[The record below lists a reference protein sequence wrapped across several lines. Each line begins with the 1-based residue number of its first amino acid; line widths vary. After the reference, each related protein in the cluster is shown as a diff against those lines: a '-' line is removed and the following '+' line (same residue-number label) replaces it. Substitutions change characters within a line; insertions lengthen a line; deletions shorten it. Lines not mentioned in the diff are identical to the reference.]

1 MWILLLKHGG
11 IMQNIIVCN
20 IPKEKNDLINFFT
33 EEWIKSLKKINDV
46 NVVELDCT
54 SNICITSE
62 IKEML
67 LSNNCNV
74 LFYNNCGFIFNDKK
88 ECLWSD
94 YKVDVYNFLL
104 DHPRNYFNELENAPD
119 NMHII
124 CLDEDHVEFI
134 RRFYPNIKD
143 AIYLPDSGVK
153 TVESIK
159 PYNQR
164 DMDVLYC
171 GNCQVNK
178 GFIILIDY
186 LPDNGKELYDEA
198 VKDILNN
205 PSMTAEKAIENYLIR
220 HNLKHDLDTLYDLI
234 VNKKV
239 SRIIEDI
246 VRREYKL
253 MIMHAL
259 DMAGIH
265 VDIYGRGWQDDK
277 KPFSDNIRI
286 HDRVTPYECHK
297 LIGDAKID
305 LSIMPWFKR
314 GSSEK
319 PFAGML
325 NGAVC
330 VSDTSTYLEDNYID
344 GVDIMLFDLNH
355 IEKAVSD
362 IKWLLDNPDEAE
374 MIARNGYY
382 HALDS
387 DSTDGR
393 VKQIL
398 EIMRAGKDH

>member
-1 MWILLLKHGG
+1 LINGG
-11 IMQNIIVCN
+11 RMQNIIVCN
-20 IPKEKNDLINFFT
+20 ISKEKNDLINFFT

-88 ECLWSD
+88 ECLWGD
-94 YKVDVYNFLL
+94 YGVNVYNFLL
-104 DHPRNYFNELENAPD
+104 DHPRNYYNALKKAPD

-134 RRFYPNIKD
+134 RRFFPNIKD
-143 AIYLPDSGVK
+143 VIYLPDSGVK
-153 TVESIK
+153 IEKSIK

-164 DMDVLYC
+164 DIDVMYC
-171 GNCQVNK
+171 GNCRANAD
-178 GFIILIDY
+178 FIVLIDS
-186 LPDNGKELYDEA
+186 LPDKGKELYSET
-198 VKDILNN
+198 VKYILND

-220 HNLKHDLDTLYDLI
+220 HNLKHDLETLYDLI
-234 VNKKV
+234 INNKA

-259 DMAGIH
+259 DMSGVH
-265 VDIYGRGWQDDK
+265 VDVYGGGWEDK
-277 KPFSDNIRI
+277 ENPFSDNIRI
-286 HDRVTPYECHK
+286 HERVSPYECHK
-297 LIGDAKID
+297 LIGNAKID

-330 VSDTSTYLEDNYID
+330 VSDTSKYLEDNYID

-374 MIARNGYY
+374 MIALNGYY
-382 HALDS
+382 HALDV
-387 DSTDGR
+387 DSTDAR

-398 EIMRAGKDH
+398 EIMKSQKYS